1 MSILVVK
8 AEADSSTTESTDS
21 DSTICYESD
30 SDGQPY
36 FLTDSSSD
44 SDDNI
49 NQ

>member
-1 MSILVVK
+1 MSILVAK
-8 AEADSSTTESTDS
+8 AEAYSLTTESTYS

-30 SDGQPY
+30 SNGQPY

-44 SDDNI
+44 SDENI